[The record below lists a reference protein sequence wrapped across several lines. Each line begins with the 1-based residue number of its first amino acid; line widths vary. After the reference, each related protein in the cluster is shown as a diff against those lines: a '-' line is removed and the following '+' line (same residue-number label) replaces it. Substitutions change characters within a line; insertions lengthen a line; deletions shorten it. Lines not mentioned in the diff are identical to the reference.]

1 MLYGTLIVYKRI
13 WLKLNSSEPRHRLCL
28 PGHQGRC
35 ENGRTFNSHTLW
47 ILDST
52 ASRSVWIDV
61 RYHARHCGTPQRS
74 RSSVFYCLCWWNRNT
89 SLVAVHD
96 GGFRQAQKLLE
107 WVSFFFKNSVYP
119 WSHIL
124 AKEIFFATVNLDGLC
139 GEDWWSTIFLT
150 AYVSKIGG
158 TFRYGTGK
166 RCFFQRSI
174 FFFSFW
180 IG

>member
-74 RSSVFYCLCWWNRNT
+74 RPSVFYCLCWWNRNT

-96 GGFRQAQKLLE
+96 GGFRYTQKLLE
-107 WVSFFFKNSVYP
+107 W
-119 WSHIL
+119 
-124 AKEIFFATVNLDGLC
+124 A
-139 GEDWWSTIFLT
+139 
-150 AYVSKIGG
+150 
-158 TFRYGTGK
+158 
-166 RCFFQRSI
+166 
-174 FFFSFW
+174 FSFQNLRPSLVSYIDIENFLRNGQLGW
-180 IG
+180 IVWGGLMIDYLLNSLCQ